1 MIKKRITPVLLFKN
15 NQIYKGKNFK
25 NDRLMGDIK
34 SFVNIFNLREADEI
48 VIINLESSFR
58 NKILNFEVLNEI
70 SKINNLPLTYG
81 GGINS
86 LKDIE
91 NALKNGA
98 DKVIINTS
106 AINKFDIINRA
117 IKLFGTQ
124 CISICL
130 DYKYV
135 LKEKKYKLLSKSGS
149 HMSNIDIKKY
159 IDKLKKIDLGEIVI
173 NNFDRDGTL
182 KGLDFKFTKYIKDFS
197 CPKMIIGGAKNFD
210 DFYKAFK
217 KYDYSAVG
225 CSSLFLYTSET
236 PQKIK
241 NFLQSKKINIRK

>member
-1 MIKKRITPVLLFKN
+1 MIKKRITPILLFKN
-15 NQIYKGKNFK
+15 NHIFKGKNFK

-48 VIINLESSFR
+48 IIINLVSSCK
-58 NKILNFEVLNEI
+58 NKILNFEVLKEI

-91 NALKNGA
+91 NALKYGA
-98 DKVIINTS
+98 DKVVINTS
-106 AINKFDIINRA
+106 AINRFDIIKEA

-130 DYKYV
+130 DYKYII
-135 LKEKKYKLLSKSGS
+135 KEKKYKLLMRSGTQISK
-149 HMSNIDIKKY
+149 IDVKKY
-159 IDKLKKIDLGEIVI
+159 IDELKKIDLGEIII

-182 KGLDFKFTKYIKDFS
+182 EGLDFKFTKYIKDFS

-217 KYDYSAVG
+217 EYDYSAVG

>member
-1 MIKKRITPVLLFKN
+1 VIKKRITPILLFKN
-15 NQIYKGKNFK
+15 NNIYKGKNFK

-48 VIINLESSFR
+48 IIINLESSYK
-58 NKILNFEVLNEI
+58 NKILNFETLKEI

-86 LKDIE
+86 LKDIK
-91 NALKNGA
+91 NALKYGA
-98 DKVIINTS
+98 DKVVINTS
-106 AINKFDIINRA
+106 SINRFDLIGEA

-124 CISICL
+124 SISICL
-130 DYKYV
+130 DYKYIV
-135 LKEKKYKLLSKSGS
+135 NEKKYKLLVKSGS
-149 HMSNIDIKKY
+149 QLSKIDVKQY
-159 IDKLKKIDLGEIVI
+159 IDRLKKIDLGEIII

-182 KGLDFKFTKYIKDFS
+182 EGLDFKFTKYIKDFS
-197 CPKMIIGGAKNFD
+197 CPKMIIGGVKNLD

-217 KYDYSAVG
+217 KYNYSAVG

-236 PQKIK
+236 PLKIK
-241 NFLQSKKINIRK
+241 NFLQRKKIDMRK